1 MSIAQTPDLPLALKG
16 SPARVPKYHTGTG
29 SVVMVM
35 IGAMWFV
42 FPDAQRPLV
51 GPVDAPVLIPAVSK
65 TDQPAQPA
73 STAIDLMLVPAI
85 PLSEIRTIPVPAP
98 VAEPPL
104 PARND
109 AAASTVLVDT
119 QPNTTVAP
127 QAPPTPAKPDPVP
140 AAYTSVAANEGV
152 VLPGFELVGA
162 YDPTTVNRWLDAGL
176 AVLQIETDGYGTLL
190 ASMSQNGRWQVARPP
205 SDRNDLNDPR
215 GGLSIQGTVERDV
228 YPVHAAMAQAGFGSA
243 GITSIRVE
251 LTKIAV
257 IRLTAAANLTFD
269 ALGADPSPPAL
280 ETLQM
285 RACFAGD
292 NVSILQVSLKAG
304 QPLKTFEE
312 TCE

>member
-1 MSIAQTPDLPLALKG
+1 
-16 SPARVPKYHTGTG
+16 
-29 SVVMVM
+29 M
-35 IGAMWFV
+35 IGAMWLV

-51 GPVDAPVLIPAVSK
+51 DPVDTPVLVPATSK
-65 TDQPAQPA
+65 PDQPAQPA

-85 PLSEIRTIPVPAP
+85 PPSEIRTIPASAP
-98 VAEPPL
+98 ITEPPL
-104 PARND
+104 PTLKEAS
-109 AAASTVLVDT
+109 ASTGMVDT
-119 QPNTTVAP
+119 QSDTTAAP
-127 QAPPTPAKPDPVP
+127 KTTPASSQPKSLP
-140 AAYTSVAANEGV
+140 AAYTSAAASEGV

-162 YDPTTVNRWLDAGL
+162 YDPMTVNRWLDAGL

-190 ASMSQNGRWQVARPP
+190 ASMSQNGAWQVARPP

-243 GITSIRVE
+243 SITSVRVE
-251 LTKIAV
+251 LTKTAV

-269 ALGADPSPPAL
+269 ALGPDPSLPAL

-304 QPLKTFEE
+304 QPLKTFDEA
-312 TCE
+312 CE